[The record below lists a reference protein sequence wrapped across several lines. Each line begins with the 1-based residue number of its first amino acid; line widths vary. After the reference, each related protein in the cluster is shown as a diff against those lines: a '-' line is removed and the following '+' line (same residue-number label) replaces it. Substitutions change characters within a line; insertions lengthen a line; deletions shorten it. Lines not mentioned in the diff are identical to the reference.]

1 MTDQLHPAER
11 ARRYSRA
18 CGLRHTLLY
27 PPADA
32 QPMPEPE
39 PDGGWWHVAAV
50 GLGCVG
56 LLVGAASTCWPDLV
70 DGWRQVLAA
79 VAK

>member
-1 MTDQLHPAER
+1 MTDQMHPAER

-32 QPMPEPE
+32 PPLPEPE

-56 LLVGAASTCWPDLV
+56 LLIGWASTCWPDLV
-70 DGWRQVLAA
+70 DGWHQVLAA
-79 VAK
+79 VTK